1 MGNNAT
7 DMVIR
12 RERPEEFPQIYD
24 LVKVAFQTAKVSN
37 GKEQDFVNQLRS
49 GGNYIPELALVAEE
63 TGKLVG
69 HIVLT
74 KAHIV
79 NGTNKF
85 EVLYL
90 APISVVLAYRNK
102 GIGSALMKE
111 SFKLAK
117 EMGYTSVLLV
127 GDPAYYHRFGFK
139 SAVTFGIKQTHE
151 IPDENVMACELVPN
165 ALRGVSGT
173 PDCF

>member
-1 MGNNAT
+1 
-7 DMVIR
+7 MVIR

-49 GGNYIPELALVAEE
+49 GANYIPELALVAEE
-63 TGKLVG
+63 NGKLVG
-69 HIVLT
+69 HIMLT

-79 NGTNKF
+79 NGANKF
-85 EVLYL
+85 VALYL
-90 APISVVLAYRNK
+90 APISVVFGYRNK
-102 GIGSALMKE
+102 GIGSNLIKE

-139 SAVTFGIKQTHE
+139 SAVTFGIKHMHE
-151 IPDENVMACELVPN
+151 IPDENVMAFEPVPN
-165 ALRGVSGT
+165 VLSGVNGT

>member
-1 MGNNAT
+1 VGNNAAG
-7 DMVIR
+7 MVIR

-63 TGKLVG
+63 KGILVG
-69 HIVLT
+69 HIMLT

-79 NGTNKF
+79 NGTNKS
-85 EVLYL
+85 EVIYI
-90 APISVVLAYRNK
+90 APLSVVLEFRNK

-139 SAVTFGIKQTHE
+139 SAVTFGIKHTHE
-151 IPDENVMACELVPN
+151 IPDENVMACELVSD
-165 ALRGVSGT
+165 ALKSVSGT
-173 PDCF
+173 TDCF